1 MRLLHQNQIH
11 KDNGVPVGLVQ
22 KLKFVDYSLSIDFW
36 FMLVIAYFSFE
47 FMHIYTFLLKLI
59 FATST
64 SIVLL

>member
-47 FMHIYTFLLKLI
+47 IIHTYTLLQKLTV
-59 FATST
+59 ATST
-64 SIVLL
+64 SITLL